1 MEKIPNWARYIL
13 AIPAGLIAVIIV
25 GFFVQFSNLLVSDPN
40 SLNMNIVTF
49 LYRNGVNTIVF
60 FWTINYI
67 LPSHKF
73 LITLIISIGFG
84 IFYSI
89 IEGMAIMQEMI
100 SLEYILAFIELIAC
114 LIISCYLSFTSKF
127 NIDDDQ

>member
-1 MEKIPNWARYIL
+1 MEKFPNWAKYML
-13 AIPAGLIAVIIV
+13 AIPAGIIAVIV
-25 GFFVQFSNLLVSDPN
+25 VAFFVQLSNLLVSDPN

-49 LYRNGVNTIVF
+49 LYRNGVNAIIF
-60 FWTINYI
+60 FWTINCI
-67 LPSHKF
+67 LPKHKF

-89 IEGMAIMQEMI
+89 IEGMYIIQGNI

-114 LIISCYLSFTSKF
+114 LIISCYLSFTGKF
-127 NIDDDQ
+127 NIDENK

>member
-1 MEKIPNWARYIL
+1 MGKIPNWARYII

-49 LYRNGVNTIVF
+49 LYRNGVNAIVF
-60 FWTINYI
+60 FWAINYI
-67 LPSHKF
+67 LPNHKF

-89 IEGMAIMQEMI
+89 IEGMAIMQKTI
-100 SLEYILAFIELIAC
+100 SLEYILAFIEFIAC